1 MGGRLEQPPSSPG
14 QEPHERSQS
23 ADFVNLQS
31 ENDRLKEY
39 LAAYE
44 QQIKDMETDLNNLR

>member
-1 MGGRLEQPPSSPG
+1 MGGRLENSPG
-14 QEPHERSQS
+14 SAEKAQSQS
-23 ADFVNLQS
+23 VDFVNLQS

-44 QQIKDMETDLNNLR
+44 